1 MPELYLRMRVAKTV
15 LKSVVIS
22 FSNKANILFEHVF
35 NTKMG
40 YLCYVKTV

>member
-1 MPELYLRMRVAKTV
+1 MRVAKMV

-22 FSNKANILFEHVF
+22 FSNKANILYEHVF

>member
-1 MPELYLRMRVAKTV
+1 MPELYWQVIVAMKTLKVV
-15 LKSVVIS
+15 LIS
-22 FSNKANILFEHVF
+22 FSNKANILYEHVF